1 MYFSWHERTSFVT
14 LISDQEEDIL
24 MARNPTYV
32 EQEQKIKRL
41 EKESFKLKKTE
52 GALRESEEKYRL
64 LTESLLDAVY
74 EFDLEGKFTYV
85 NEAVVQMFGYSKDEI
100 FSGIRVA
107 DIITEEYKGVS
118 REDIKEILKGKI
130 LEGER
135 IFIRKDGTTFIG
147 EIHSGPLYQGKEIVG
162 VRGVLRDITNR
173 KRVEEDLKKSERE
186 KETILNSLVEHVI
199 HEDIEMKILWANRAA
214 CKSGGLTREQMIGR
228 HCYEIWPQRSDPCP
242 DCPVIKAME
251 TCQPQQTTKY
261 TPDGRAWFIRG
272 HPVQDENGSIIGA
285 IETTLEIT
293 ERDQADKALREN
305 EEKYRNLVERAND
318 GIAIIQD
325 ALIKYI
331 NPRLAEI
338 AGYTIDEVIGTPFS
352 DYIYQDEMP
361 KVLDHYNRRLAGEQ
375 VPSIYETALRHR
387 NGSKIDIEF
396 NASVITYKEKP
407 TVFAII
413 RDLTERKRL
422 EAQLQQA
429 RKMEAIG
436 TLAGGVAHDFNN
448 LLMSILGCTSL
459 VLYSMESTHPH
470 YEILKNIEQHVQSG
484 AELTKQLLGFARG
497 GKYEVKPID
506 LNKLIKK
513 TSEMFGR
520 TKKEIKISIK
530 YQKDIWPVEAD
541 QSQIEHVLL
550 NLYVNAW
557 QAMPG
562 GGDLHIE
569 AKNVILDKDYV
580 KPLKVEP
587 GRYVKLSIT
596 DTGIG
601 MDEATKQ
608 RIFDPFFTTKEM
620 GRGTGLGLASA
631 YGIIKNHG
639 GIMEVYSKKGEWT
652 TFTIYLQASDNEI
665 IEEKVVPEETLK
677 GTEMILL
684 VDDEDRIVDIGKKTL
699 KIMGYKVLVA
709 RSGKEAVELYKKNQA
724 KVDIVVL
731 DMIMPEMGGGETY
744 DRLKEIN
751 PRVRV
756 LLSSGYS
763 INGEATEILERG
775 CNGFVQKPFSMKELS
790 RRIREILDKKI

>member
-1 MYFSWHERTSFVT
+1 
-14 LISDQEEDIL
+14 
-24 MARNPTYV
+24 MARNPTY
-32 EQEQKIKRL
+32 EEPEEKIKRL

-52 GALRESEEKYRL
+52 GALRESEEKYRH

-118 REDIKEILKGKI
+118 REDIKEILMGKTS
-130 LEGER
+130 EGER

-147 EIHSGPLYQGKEIVG
+147 EIHSGPLYKGKEIVG

-173 KRVEEDLKKSERE
+173 KRVEEVLKKSGRE
-186 KETILNSLVEHVI
+186 KETILNSLMEHVI
-199 HEDIEMKILWANRAA
+199 YEDKGMKILWANRAA
-214 CKSGGLTREQMIGR
+214 CESAGLMSEQMIGR

-242 DCPVIKAME
+242 DCPILKAME
-251 TCQPQQTTKY
+251 TCQPQETTKY
-261 TPDGRAWFIRG
+261 TPDGRAWFIKG

-293 ERDQADKALREN
+293 ERKQADKALRAS

-318 GIAIIQD
+318 GIAVIQD
-325 ALIKYI
+325 ELIKYI

-338 AGYTIDEVIGTPFS
+338 AGYTIDEVIGTPFN
-352 DYIYQDEMP
+352 DYIYPDEMP
-361 KVLDHYNRRLAGEQ
+361 KVVDHYNRRMAGEQ
-375 VPSIYETALRHR
+375 APSIYETALRHK

-396 NASVITYKEKP
+396 NASVIIYQEKP
-407 TVFAII
+407 TAFAII
-413 RDLTERKRL
+413 RDLTERKHL
-422 EAQLQQA
+422 ETQLQQA

-436 TLAGGVAHDFNN
+436 TLAGGIAHDFNN
-448 LLMSILGCTSL
+448 LLMGILGSTSL
-459 VLYSMESTHPH
+459 MLFNLESNHPH
-470 YEILKNIEQHVQSG
+470 YEDLKNIEQHIQSG
-484 AELTKQLLGFARG
+484 AKLTKQLLGFARG
-497 GKYEVKPID
+497 GKYEVKSID
-506 LNKLIKK
+506 LNKLIRK

-520 TKKEIKISIK
+520 TKKEIRIYTK
-530 YQKDIWPVEAD
+530 YQNNIWPVEAD
-541 QSQIEHVLL
+541 QSQIEQVVL

-562 GGDLHIE
+562 GGDVYLQSE
-569 AKNVILDKDYV
+569 NVSLDEGHV
-580 KPLKVEP
+580 KPLGIEP

-596 DTGIG
+596 DTGAG
-601 MDEATKQ
+601 MDEATRQ
-608 RIFDPFFTTKEM
+608 RIFDPFFTTKEV
-620 GRGTGLGLASA
+620 GRGTGLGLASV

-639 GIMEVYSKKGEWT
+639 GIIDVNSKKGEGT
-652 TFTIYLQASDNEI
+652 TFTIYMPASDKEI
-665 IEEKVVPEETLK
+665 VEEKGVSGETLK
-677 GTEMILL
+677 GTETVLL
-684 VDDEDRIVDIGKKTL
+684 VDDEDRIVDIGKKIL

-709 RSGKEAVELYKKNQA
+709 RSGKEAIELYKKNQA
-724 KVDIVVL
+724 GIDIVVL
-731 DMIMPEMGGGETY
+731 DMIMPEIGGGQVY

-790 RRIREILDKKI
+790 RRIREILDK